1 MAKFRY
7 RMQNIL
13 DIKFKLEEQAK
24 MEYAAA
30 NMKYQEELEKLQV
43 LYDRRTGYEQ
53 EARTLR
59 VHMLKIRDIQD
70 NQIAM
75 KLIKE
80 YIGEQ
85 LVQVKIAEDNLE
97 MARERL
103 TEMMKDRKTHEKLK
117 EKAFEQFLQDENAR
131 ESKEI
136 DELTS
141 YRHGKKIDR

>member
-13 DIKFKLEEQAK
+13 DIKFKLEDQAK

-59 VHMLKIRDIQD
+59 VHILKVR
-70 NQIAM
+70 
-75 KLIKE
+75 
-80 YIGEQ
+80 
-85 LVQVKIAEDNLE
+85 V
-97 MARERL
+97 
-103 TEMMKDRKTHEKLK
+103 
-117 EKAFEQFLQDENAR
+117 
-131 ESKEI
+131 
-136 DELTS
+136 
-141 YRHGKKIDR
+141 

>member
-13 DIKFKLEEQAK
+13 DIKFKLEDQAK

-59 VHMLKIRDIQD
+59 VHILKVRDIQD
-70 NQIAM
+70 NQ
-75 KLIKE
+75 
-80 YIGEQ
+80 
-85 LVQVKIAEDNLE
+85 IAEDNLE
-97 MARERL
+97 MARDRL
-103 TEMMKDRKTHEKLK
+103 TEIMKDRKTHEKLK

>member
-1 MAKFRY
+1 
-7 RMQNIL
+7 
-13 DIKFKLEEQAK
+13 

-59 VHMLKIRDIQD
+59 VHILKVRDIQD

-97 MARERL
+97 MARDRL
-103 TEMMKDRKTHEKLK
+103 TEIMKDRKTHEKLK